1 MGKPDQYGPMSSRS
15 HMDFT
20 GCTRIPIIRI
30 FYGWNWI
37 KFLTYKT
44 KWAGGAAYS
53 RVYSSKTLV
62 DRDINKPVELF
73 NYRLWDFWGGTSFYL
88 PEKYSYNRIFT

>member
-1 MGKPDQYGPMSSRS
+1 M
-15 HMDFT
+15 

-30 FYGWNWI
+30 FFWVELD
-37 KFLTYKT
+37 KEFLTYKT

-73 NYRLWDFWGGTSFYL
+73 NYRLWDFGVEPLFICRKSIVITGYF
-88 PEKYSYNRIFT
+88 I